1 MVRMYI
7 ASIQIQL
14 GESDSSIKQTKEYNL
29 IQNFKQLININI
41 SHFNFIFSKS
51 GLIISSKEA
60 GFIGRDGA
68 LEKQPF
74 MVAFFR
80 ISDVHIRATRSTG
93 GKRRQQ
99 NRNRSMQQQDGSRS
113 SGPAGWSDVCNTES
127 QLHNLL
133 QHIFT
138 LTSC

>member
-7 ASIQIQL
+7 ALIHLQL
-14 GESDSSIKQTKEYNL
+14 EESDSYFKQTKEYNL
-29 IQNFKQLININI
+29 IRYFKLLFNIHI
-41 SHFNFIFSKS
+41 SHYNFIVSKS

-60 GFIGRDGA
+60 GLIGRDGA

-113 SGPAGWSDVCNTES
+113 SGPAGWCDVCNMES

-133 QHIFT
+133 
-138 LTSC
+138 